1 MLRILW
7 MILGLALVAPACS
20 DPVAPPAPTPV
31 TPTITETFNGTLGLL
46 GSNTHLFSVQQVGG
60 LTITLFD
67 INPDATLT
75 FGIGAQS
82 LVGCTVLQQ
91 LTRAP
96 GGAPAQLVGTVT
108 APGNFCV
115 MVFDSSNLVE
125 PVTYTLTVLH
135 S

>member
-1 MLRILW
+1 
-7 MILGLALVAPACS
+7 MIMGLALLAPACS

-46 GSNTHLFSVQQVGG
+46 GTNTHLFSVAQVGG
-60 LTITLFD
+60 LTVTISD

-75 FGIGAQS
+75 FAIGAQS

-91 LTRAP
+91 FTRAA
-96 GGAPAQLVGTVT
+96 GGATAQLVGTIT

-115 MVFDSSNLVE
+115 QVFDSNSIPE
-125 PVTYTLTVLH
+125 PVNYTLTVLH

>member
-1 MLRILW
+1 
-7 MILGLALVAPACS
+7 MILGLALLAPACA
-20 DPVAPPAPTPV
+20 DPVAPPAPTPA
-31 TPTITETFNGTLGLL
+31 TPTITETFTGTLGLL
-46 GSNTHLFSVQQVGG
+46 GSNIHLFSVAQVGG
-60 LTITLFD
+60 LTVTIAD
-67 INPDATLT
+67 INPEATLT

-82 LVGCTVLQQ
+82 LSGCTVVQQ

-96 GGAPAQLVGTVT
+96 GGTAQLVGTIT

-115 MVFDSSNLVE
+115 MVFDSNNIPE